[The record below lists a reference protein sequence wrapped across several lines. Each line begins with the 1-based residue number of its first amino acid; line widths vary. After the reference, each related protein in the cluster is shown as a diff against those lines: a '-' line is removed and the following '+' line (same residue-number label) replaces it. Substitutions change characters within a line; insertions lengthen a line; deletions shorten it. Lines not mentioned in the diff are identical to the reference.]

1 MHTSSSTPPDF
12 WPIFP
17 LFFVGIWLFV
27 CFIISHEGWRSL
39 SSRYSSPVRPAGIAY
54 NSPSSWFGVLGHYH
68 NVVRV
73 VFTDAGVYFYVLFLF
88 RAFHPPFL
96 VPWESVKRVEKK
108 KGFFGSYYC
117 LEIANDAGSARLR
130 LPERIEHDLLRH
142 QKAA

>member
-1 MHTSSSTPPDF
+1 MHTSTQPPPDF

-17 LFFVGIWLFV
+17 FFFVGMWLIVSFV
-27 CFIISHEGWRSL
+27 ISHLGWRSF
-39 SSRYSSPVRPAGIAY
+39 SRRYSSQVRPAGIAY
-54 NSPSSWFGVLGHYH
+54 NSPSSWFGILGHYH

-73 VFTDAGVYFYVLFLF
+73 VFTDTGVYFYVMFLF

-108 KGFFGSYYC
+108 DGFFGSYYW
-117 LEIANDAGSARLR
+117 LEIANDAGRVRLR
-130 LPERIEHDLLRH
+130 LPGRIEHDLLRY